1 MNSSASSRS
10 ARLLAPIALLA
21 SAAAVLAV
29 VALSMGGDSS
39 GDDPPQAT
47 ADQAETTETDTTPRR
62 NRLPRNYV
70 IQPGDTLGGISEQT
84 GVPIDT
90 IEELNPEV
98 DPQALIA
105 GQRIK
110 LRE

>member
-1 MNSSASSRS
+1 MSSSTSSRS
-10 ARLLAPIALLA
+10 ARLLAPLALIA
-21 SAAAVLAV
+21 SFVAVLAV
-29 VALSMGGDSS
+29 VSLSLGS
-39 GDDPPQAT
+39 GTTSDEPQAA
-47 ADQAETTETDTTPRR
+47 ADQIETTDTETTPRR
-62 NRLPRNYV
+62 DRRPRNYV
-70 IQPGDTLGGISEQT
+70 IQPGDTLGGIAEQT
-84 GVPIDT
+84 GVPIET

>member
-1 MNSSASSRS
+1 MHPSSSSRS
-10 ARLLAPIALLA
+10 ARLLAPLALIVSFVA
-21 SAAAVLAV
+21 MLAV
-29 VALSMGGDSS
+29 IGLSLGGGSASDS
-39 GDDPPQAT
+39 DPAPPV
-47 ADQAETTETDTTPRR
+47 DQASTDVETTPER
-62 NRLPRNYV
+62 NQLPRFYV
-70 IQPGDTLGGISEQT
+70 IEPGDTLGGISEQT
-84 GVPIDT
+84 GVPVET